1 MSAATDLGVRSAYG
15 ITFRTTYPFR
25 FHVGPGTG
33 PVELTFDM
41 VDRGPLAPG
50 WDAAPTTYAT
60 HDAATGVATG
70 EVRVVDG
77 WHVLR
82 FMGAADFFVRDER
95 VLAVLHDPAY
105 AFAVD
110 IWFLG
115 TVLTYWL
122 ELRGVPVL
130 HAASVE
136 VPGGAVGFVAD
147 HGAGKS
153 TLVASFVA
161 AGFRLLGDDVL
172 PLDRREGRTWAR
184 PGYPQMRMWP
194 EQARRLLGSEAGLAR
209 VQPSVPKLF
218 TRVGAGGFGTFC
230 PEPRPLLALYLP
242 RRADGGDVAIEPV
255 GFAEGV
261 TWLLRHSFLTGL
273 VEASGLAAARFG
285 RFADVV
291 RQVPVRRLTYP
302 SGFDRLA
309 EVRAAVLAD
318 ATGAGPEVT
327 TTPDAG
333 RTR

>member
-1 MSAATDLGVRSAYG
+1 MTAGPSTRAAYG
-15 ITFRTTYPFR
+15 VTFRTTYPFR

-33 PVELTFDM
+33 PVELTFDLG
-41 VDRGPLAPG
+41 DRGPLAPG
-50 WDAAPTTYAT
+50 WDAAPTTYTARDAT
-60 HDAATGVATG
+60 TGIATG
-70 EVRVVDG
+70 EVRVVEG

-82 FMGAADFFVRDER
+82 FMAAADFFVRDDR
-95 VLAVLHDPAY
+95 VLAMLHDPAY

-136 VPGGAVGFVAD
+136 VPGGAIGFVAD

-161 AGFRLLGDDVL
+161 DGHRLLGDDVL
-172 PLDRREGRTWAR
+172 PLERRDERTWAR

-194 EQARRLLGSEAGLAR
+194 EQARRLLGSESGLER
-209 VQPSVPKLF
+209 VQPSVAKLF
-218 TRVGAGGFGTFC
+218 TRIGAGGFGDFC
-230 PEPRPLLALYLP
+230 AEARPLLALYLP
-242 RRADGGDVAIEPV
+242 RRSEGGDVRIEPV
-255 GFAEGV
+255 GFGEAV
-261 TWLLRHSFLTGL
+261 TSVVRHSFLTGL
-273 VEASGLAAARFG
+273 VEASGLTAARFG
-285 RFADVV
+285 RLAEVV

-302 SGFDRLA
+302 SGFERLA

-318 ATGAGPEVT
+318 AVGQGGAL
-327 TTPDAG
+327 TPPADAG

>member
-1 MSAATDLGVRSAYG
+1 MEATVRSAYG
-15 ITFRTTYPFR
+15 VTFRTTYPFR
-25 FHVGPGTG
+25 FHLGPGNG
-33 PVELTFDM
+33 PVDLTFDV

-50 WDAAPTTYAT
+50 WDAAPTTYAAR
-60 HDAATGVATG
+60 DAATGIATG

-82 FMGAADFFVRDER
+82 FMSAADFFVRDDR
-95 VLAVLHDPAY
+95 ALAVLHDPAY

-136 VPGGAVGFVAD
+136 VPDGAIGFVAD

-161 AGFRLLGDDVL
+161 AGHRLLGDDVL
-172 PLDRREGRTWAR
+172 PLERRDGRTWAR

-194 EQARRLLGSEAGLAR
+194 EQARRLLGSEEGLER
-209 VQPSVPKLF
+209 VQPAVAKLF
-218 TRVGAGGFGTFC
+218 TRIGDGGFGAFC
-230 PEPRPLLALYLP
+230 PEARPLRALYLP
-242 RRADGGDVAIEPV
+242 RRTDGGRVAIEPV
-255 GFAEGV
+255 GLGEGV
-261 TWLLRHSFLTGL
+261 TQLVRHSFLTGL
-273 VEASGLAAARFG
+273 VEASGLTAARFG
-285 RFADVV
+285 RLASVV

-309 EVRAAVLAD
+309 EVRAALLAD
-318 ATGAGPEVT
+318 AAEAGAAAPSDEAPG
-327 TTPDAG
+327 G
-333 RTR
+333 

>member
-1 MSAATDLGVRSAYG
+1 MTATEPSVRSAYG
-15 ITFRTTYPFR
+15 VTFRTTHAFR

-33 PVELTFDM
+33 PVELTFDL
-41 VDRGPLAPG
+41 VDRDPLASG
-50 WDAAPTTYAT
+50 WDAAPTTYAAR
-60 HDAATGVATG
+60 DAATGIATG

-82 FMGAADFFVRDER
+82 FMAAADFFVRDDV
-95 VLAVLHDPAY
+95 VLAVLHDPRY
-105 AFAVD
+105 AFAID

-136 VPGGAVGFVAD
+136 AAGGAIGFVAD

-161 AGFRLLGDDVL
+161 AGHRLLGDDVL
-172 PLDRREGRTWAR
+172 PLERRDGRTWAR

-194 EQARRLLGSEAGLAR
+194 DQARRLLGSEDGLER
-209 VQPSVPKLF
+209 VQPSSAKRF
-218 TRVGAGGFGTFC
+218 ARVGAGGFGAFC
-230 PEPRPLLALYLP
+230 PDPRPLLALYLP
-242 RRADGGDVAIEPV
+242 QRADGGEVAIEPV
-255 GFAEGV
+255 GFGEGLTHLV
-261 TWLLRHSFLTGL
+261 RHSFLTGL
-273 VEASGLAAARFG
+273 VEASGMAAARFA

-291 RQVPVRRLTYP
+291 REVPVRRLTYP
-302 SGFDRLA
+302 SGYERLA

-318 ATGAGPEVT
+318 AERA
-327 TTPDAG
+327 
-333 RTR
+333 R